1 MNIDKLKADLE
12 KLNKQKQQAEN
23 RARDLQARIQKAD
36 RAQQTKRNIILGAW
50 CAGMIEKNPSVR
62 ESLRA
67 YIQDKDKGLFPDLFK
82 PEEIEAAKTRVETT
96 KAERVKH
103 ASSKASYSTHP

>member
-36 RAQQTKRNIILGAW
+36 RAQQTKRKIILGAW

-67 YIQDKDKGLFPDLFK
+67 YIQGKDKGLFPDLFK
-82 PEEIEAAKTRVETT
+82 PEEIEAAKVKMEAARASRLKRVTG
-96 KAERVKH
+96 
-103 ASSKASYSTHP
+103 